1 MDKDPELQQWA
12 VTIDGTSES
21 LPRPDRILETLR
33 HLQAVVGTRD
43 HNYGVTLTVSANGP
57 EAALLVAHQNLKQ
70 AIPDLKVTSVEL
82 VTIEERRRQLSTP
95 A

>member
-1 MDKDPELQQWA
+1 MDSNPELQQWA

-21 LPRPDRILETLR
+21 APRADRILETLR
-33 HLQAVVGTRD
+33 HLQAVIGTRE
-43 HNYGVTLTVSANGP
+43 HSYGVTLTVSANGP

-82 VTIEERRRQLSTP
+82 VTVDERQRQLSEP